1 MYGNYSYPING
12 NVQQNLAQQR
22 MNNLQNQYNQM
33 FPQQDMMQQQVPQQM
48 QMIKGRPVSS
58 LEEARAS
65 MIDLDGS
72 MYVFTDVANK
82 RIYTKQIMLD
92 GTAELKTY
100 VLEEQKQTQS
110 QSQTNTNSS
119 YVLQQDFEEAI
130 EILTK
135 QINKLKGEG
144 EDEQF

>member
-22 MNNLQNQYNQM
+22 INNLQNQYNQM
-33 FPQQDMMQQQVPQQM
+33 FPQQEMMQQQVPQQM

-82 RIYTKQIMLD
+82 RIYTKQILLD

-100 VLEEQKQTQS
+100 VLEEQK

-135 QINKLKGEG
+135 QINKLKGES

>member
-33 FPQQDMMQQQVPQQM
+33 FPQQEMMQQQVPQQM

-82 RIYTKQIMLD
+82 RIYTKQILLD

-100 VLEEQKQTQS
+100 VLEEQA
-110 QSQTNTNSS
+110 QTNTNSS

-135 QINKLKGEG
+135 QINKLKGES

>member
-33 FPQQDMMQQQVPQQM
+33 FPQQEMIQQQVPQQM

-82 RIYTKQIMLD
+82 RIYTKQILLD

-100 VLEEQKQTQS
+100 VLEEQKQTQ
-110 QSQTNTNSS
+110 TNTNSS

-130 EILTK
+130 NILTE
-135 QINKLKGEG
+135 QINKLKGEK

>member
-1 MYGNYSYPING
+1 MYGNYSYPMNG

-33 FPQQDMMQQQVPQQM
+33 FPQQEMMQQQVPQQM

-82 RIYTKQIMLD
+82 RIYTKQILLD
-92 GTAELKTY
+92 ETAELKTY
-100 VLEEQKQTQS
+100 VLEEQKQA
-110 QSQTNTNSS
+110 QTNTNSS

-130 EILTK
+130 NILTE
-135 QINKLKGEG
+135 QINKLKGEK

>member
-33 FPQQDMMQQQVPQQM
+33 FPQQEMMQQQVPQQM

-82 RIYTKQIMLD
+82 RIYTKQILLD

-100 VLEEQKQTQS
+100 VLEEQ
-110 QSQTNTNSS
+110 
-119 YVLQQDFEEAI
+119 
-130 EILTK
+130 
-135 QINKLKGEG
+135 NKHK
-144 EDEQF
+144 

>member
-22 MNNLQNQYNQM
+22 MNNLQSQYNQM
-33 FPQQDMMQQQVPQQM
+33 FPQQEMIQQQVPQQM

-82 RIYTKQIMLD
+82 RIYTKQILLD

-100 VLEEQKQTQS
+100 VLEEQKQA
-110 QSQTNTNSS
+110 QTNTNSS

-130 EILTK
+130 NILTE
-135 QINKLKGEG
+135 QINKLKGVK

>member
-33 FPQQDMMQQQVPQQM
+33 FPQQEMMQQQVPQQM

-82 RIYTKQIMLD
+82 RIYTKQILLD

-100 VLEEQKQTQS
+100 VLEEQKQE
-110 QSQTNTNSS
+110 QTSTNSS

-135 QINKLKGEG
+135 QINKLKGES

>member
-22 MNNLQNQYNQM
+22 MNNLQSQYNQM
-33 FPQQDMMQQQVPQQM
+33 FPQQEMMQQQVPQQM

-100 VLEEQKQTQS
+100 VLEEQKQAQA
-110 QSQTNTNSS
+110 NTNSS

-130 EILTK
+130 NILTE
-135 QINKLKGEG
+135 QINKLKGAK

>member
-1 MYGNYSYPING
+1 
-12 NVQQNLAQQR
+12 

-33 FPQQDMMQQQVPQQM
+33 FPQQEMMQQQVPQQM

-82 RIYTKQIMLD
+82 RIYTKQILLD

-100 VLEEQKQTQS
+100 VLEEQKQA
-110 QSQTNTNSS
+110 QTNTNSS

-130 EILTK
+130 NILTE
-135 QINKLKGEG
+135 QINKLKGEK

>member
-33 FPQQDMMQQQVPQQM
+33 FPQQDMMQQQVPHQM

-100 VLEEQKQTQS
+100 VLEEQKQAQG
-110 QSQTNTNSS
+110 NTNSS

-130 EILTK
+130 NILTE
-135 QINKLKGEG
+135 QINKLKGVK

>member
-33 FPQQDMMQQQVPQQM
+33 FPQQEMMQQQVPQQM

-82 RIYTKQIMLD
+82 RIYTKQILLD

-100 VLEEQKQTQS
+100 VLEEQKQV
-110 QSQTNTNSS
+110 QTNTNSS

-130 EILTK
+130 NILTE
-135 QINKLKGEG
+135 QINKLKGEK

>member
-1 MYGNYSYPING
+1 MYGNYSYLING

-33 FPQQDMMQQQVPQQM
+33 FQQQEMMQQQVPHQM

-82 RIYTKQIMLD
+82 RIYTKQILLD

-100 VLEEQKQTQS
+100 VLEEQKQA
-110 QSQTNTNSS
+110 QTNTNSS

-130 EILTK
+130 NILTE
-135 QINKLKGEG
+135 QINKLKGEK

>member
-33 FPQQDMMQQQVPQQM
+33 FPQQEMMQQQVPQQM

-65 MIDLDGS
+65 MIDLDDS

-82 RIYTKQIMLD
+82 RIYTKQILLD

-100 VLEEQKQTQS
+100 VLEEQKQAQA
-110 QSQTNTNSS
+110 QTNTNSS
-119 YVLQQDFEEAI
+119 YVYNRTLR
-130 EILTK
+130 K
-135 QINKLKGEG
+135 Q
-144 EDEQF
+144 

>member
-33 FPQQDMMQQQVPQQM
+33 FSQQEMMQQQVPQQM

-82 RIYTKQIMLD
+82 RIYTKQILLD

-100 VLEEQKQTQS
+100 VLEEQKQAQA
-110 QSQTNTNSS
+110 QTNTNSS

-130 EILTK
+130 NILTE
-135 QINKLKGEG
+135 QINKLKGVR

>member
-22 MNNLQNQYNQM
+22 MNNLQSQYNQM
-33 FPQQDMMQQQVPQQM
+33 FPQQEMMQQQVPQQM

-100 VLEEQKQTQS
+100 VLEEQKQAQE
-110 QSQTNTNSS
+110 NMNSS

-130 EILTK
+130 EILTE
-135 QINKLKGEG
+135 QINKLKGVK

>member
-1 MYGNYSYPING
+1 MYGNYPYPING

-22 MNNLQNQYNQM
+22 MSNLQNQYNQM
-33 FPQQDMMQQQVPQQM
+33 FPQQEMMQQQVPQQM

-100 VLEEQKQTQS
+100 VLEEQKQAQA
-110 QSQTNTNSS
+110 NTNSS

-130 EILTK
+130 EILTE
-135 QINKLKGEG
+135 QINKLKGVK

>member
-33 FPQQDMMQQQVPQQM
+33 FPQQEMMQQQVPQQM

-72 MYVFTDVANK
+72 MYVFTDIANK
-82 RIYTKQIMLD
+82 RIYTKQILLD

-100 VLEEQKQTQS
+100 VLEEQK

-130 EILTK
+130 NILTE
-135 QINKLKGEG
+135 QINKLKGEK

>member
-33 FPQQDMMQQQVPQQM
+33 FPQQEMMQQQVPQQM

-82 RIYTKQIMLD
+82 RIYTKQILLD

-100 VLEEQKQTQS
+100 VLEEQKQTQ
-110 QSQTNTNSS
+110 TNTNNS

-130 EILTK
+130 NILTE
-135 QINKLKGEG
+135 QINKLKGEK

>member
-33 FPQQDMMQQQVPQQM
+33 FPQQEMMQQQVPQQM

-82 RIYTKQIMLD
+82 RIYTKQILLD

-100 VLEEQKQTQS
+100 VLEEQKQE
-110 QSQTNTNSS
+110 QTNTNSS

-135 QINKLKGEG
+135 QINKLKGG
-144 EDEQF
+144 KEDEQF

>member
-22 MNNLQNQYNQM
+22 MSNLQSQYNQM

-92 GTAELKTY
+92 GTAELNTY
-100 VLEEQKQTQS
+100 VLEEQKQA
-110 QSQTNTNSS
+110 QTNTNSS

-130 EILTK
+130 NILTE
-135 QINKLKGEG
+135 QINKLKGEK

>member
-12 NVQQNLAQQR
+12 NVQQNLAQQ
-22 MNNLQNQYNQM
+22 
-33 FPQQDMMQQQVPQQM
+33 M
-48 QMIKGRPVSS
+48 QMIKGRPVSG

-82 RIYTKQIMLD
+82 RIYTKQILLD

-100 VLEEQKQTQS
+100 VLEEQKQAQA
-110 QSQTNTNSS
+110 QTNTNSS

-135 QINKLKGEG
+135 QINKLKGES

>member
-100 VLEEQKQTQS
+100 VLEEQKQAQA
-110 QSQTNTNSS
+110 NTNSS

-130 EILTK
+130 NILTE
-135 QINKLKGEG
+135 QINKLKGVK

>member
-33 FPQQDMMQQQVPQQM
+33 FPQQEMMQQQVPQQM

-82 RIYTKQIMLD
+82 RIYTKQILLD

-100 VLEEQKQTQS
+100 VLEEQKRAQA
-110 QSQTNTNSS
+110 QTNTNSS

-130 EILTK
+130 NILTE
-135 QINKLKGEG
+135 QINKLKGVK

>member
-100 VLEEQKQTQS
+100 VLEEQKQAQG
-110 QSQTNTNSS
+110 NTNSS

-130 EILTK
+130 NILTE
-135 QINKLKGEG
+135 QINKLKGVK

>member
-22 MNNLQNQYNQM
+22 MNNLQSQYNQM
-33 FPQQDMMQQQVPQQM
+33 FPQQEMMQQQVPQQM

-82 RIYTKQIMLD
+82 RIYTKQILLD

-100 VLEEQKQTQS
+100 VLEEQKQAQA
-110 QSQTNTNSS
+110 QAQTNTNSS

-135 QINKLKGEG
+135 QINKLKGES

>member
-33 FPQQDMMQQQVPQQM
+33 FPQQEMMQQQVPQQM

-82 RIYTKQIMLD
+82 RIYTKQILLD

-100 VLEEQKQTQS
+100 VLEEQKQEQA
-110 QSQTNTNSS
+110 QTNTNSS

-135 QINKLKGEG
+135 QINKLKGES

>member
-1 MYGNYSYPING
+1 
-12 NVQQNLAQQR
+12 
-22 MNNLQNQYNQM
+22 
-33 FPQQDMMQQQVPQQM
+33 MQQQVPQQM

-82 RIYTKQIMLD
+82 RIYTKQILLD

-100 VLEEQKQTQS
+100 VLEEQKQAQI
-110 QSQTNTNSS
+110 NTNSS

-130 EILTK
+130 NILTE
-135 QINKLKGEG
+135 QINKLKGEK

>member
-33 FPQQDMMQQQVPQQM
+33 FPQQEMMQQQVPQQM

-82 RIYTKQIMLD
+82 KIYTKQILLD

-100 VLEEQKQTQS
+100 VLEEQKQT
-110 QSQTNTNSS
+110 QTNTNSS

-135 QINKLKGEG
+135 QINKLKGEK

>member
-33 FPQQDMMQQQVPQQM
+33 FPQQEMMQQQVPQQM

-82 RIYTKQIMLD
+82 RIYTKQILLD

-100 VLEEQKQTQS
+100 VLEEQKQE
-110 QSQTNTNSS
+110 QTNTNSS

-135 QINKLKGEG
+135 QINKLKGES

>member
-22 MNNLQNQYNQM
+22 MNNLQSQYNQM
-33 FPQQDMMQQQVPQQM
+33 FSQQEMMQQQVPQQM

-82 RIYTKQIMLD
+82 RIYTKQILLD

-100 VLEEQKQTQS
+100 VLEEQKQAQA
-110 QSQTNTNSS
+110 QTNTNSS

-130 EILTK
+130 NILTE
-135 QINKLKGEG
+135 QINKLKGVK

>member
-33 FPQQDMMQQQVPQQM
+33 FPQQEMMQQQVPQQM

-100 VLEEQKQTQS
+100 VLEEQKQTQ
-110 QSQTNTNSS
+110 TNVNSG

-130 EILTK
+130 NILTE
-135 QINKLKGEG
+135 QINKLKGVK

>member
-100 VLEEQKQTQS
+100 VLEEQKQAQG
-110 QSQTNTNSS
+110 NTNSS

-130 EILTK
+130 NILTE
-135 QINKLKGEG
+135 QINKLKGVK
-144 EDEQF
+144 EDEQFQ

>member
-33 FPQQDMMQQQVPQQM
+33 FQQQEMMQQQVPQQM

-82 RIYTKQIMLD
+82 RIYTKQILLD
-92 GTAELKTY
+92 GTSELKTY
-100 VLEEQKQTQS
+100 VLEEQKQ
-110 QSQTNTNSS
+110 SQTNINSS

-130 EILTK
+130 NILTE
-135 QINKLKGEG
+135 QINKLKGEK

>member
-33 FPQQDMMQQQVPQQM
+33 FPQQEMMQQQVPQQM

-82 RIYTKQIMLD
+82 RIYTKQILLD

-100 VLEEQKQTQS
+100 VLEEQKQS
-110 QSQTNTNSS
+110 QAQTNTNSS

-135 QINKLKGEG
+135 QINKLKGES

>member
-22 MNNLQNQYNQM
+22 MNNLQSQYNQM
-33 FPQQDMMQQQVPQQM
+33 FPQQEMMQQQVPQQM

-82 RIYTKQIMLD
+82 RIYTKQILLD

-100 VLEEQKQTQS
+100 VLEEQKQVQA
-110 QSQTNTNSS
+110 QTNTNSS

-135 QINKLKGEG
+135 QINKLKGES

>member
-33 FPQQDMMQQQVPQQM
+33 FPQQEMMQQQVPQQM

-82 RIYTKQIMLD
+82 RIYTKQILLD

-100 VLEEQKQTQS
+100 VLEEQKQER
-110 QSQTNTNSS
+110 TNTNSS

-135 QINKLKGEG
+135 QINKLKGEK